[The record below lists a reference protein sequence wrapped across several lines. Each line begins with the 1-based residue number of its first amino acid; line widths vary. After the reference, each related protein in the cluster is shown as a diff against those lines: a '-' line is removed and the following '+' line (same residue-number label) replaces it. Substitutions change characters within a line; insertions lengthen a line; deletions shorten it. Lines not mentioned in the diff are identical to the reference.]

1 MNISQDLFDLHEIR
15 KYGEERRT
23 LTRKEIVKYWPTLSA
38 FILSPDFEKLE
49 IVKGSLTIKIRNLD
63 Y

>member
-1 MNISQDLFDLHEIR
+1 MNKSQDLFDLHEIR
-15 KYGEERRT
+15 KYGEECRT
-23 LTRKEIVKYWPTLSA
+23 LTRQEVVQYWPMLSP
-38 FILSPDFEKLE
+38 FILSPDFQKLE